1 MEVMRGSAYFVLQ
14 RAVSDRLAIGS
25 FYRLWLPA
33 FEELVRFHGRF
44 ETDLLRDV
52 DSRMCSRR
60 PSEDPVFP
68 GHLLVV
74 RFFTHIVESG

>member
-1 MEVMRGSAYFVLQ
+1 MEVMQVRPISSLQ
-14 RAVSDRLAIGS
+14 RAVSDRLTIRIVLPPLA
-25 FYRLWLPA
+25 PA

-52 DSRMCSRR
+52 DSRMCFGR

-74 RFFTHIVESG
+74 RFLTHIVESG